1 MIMTLALRRPKE
13 LSVLCMGVNQIKITA
28 DNQIKAWHFRF
39 LDFTKMCTNVVL
51 DLPLGHFWNKN
62 RFVVHYNGKVSHKQ
76 YVATASN
83 S

>member
-1 MIMTLALRRPKE
+1 
-13 LSVLCMGVNQIKITA
+13 MGVNEIKKGLA
-28 DNQIKAWHFRF
+28 DNQIKAWTSVQE
-39 LDFTKMCTNVVL
+39 LLIQLIQKCTNVVL
-51 DLPLGHFWNKN
+51 HLPLGHFTN